1 MEQNTS
7 PEPRAAVI
15 KKEISLGNVL
25 LLIGMLGT
33 LAAGVWQGGMIRAS
47 LEDGIRA
54 ERTLRE
60 SEMGSI
66 SVRLSDLGNDV
77 RELRAV
83 IIAQRHLP

>member
-7 PEPRAAVI
+7 PEPSAAVI

-47 LEDGIRA
+47 LEDGILA

-66 SVRLSDLGNDV
+66 NIRLSDLGNDV
-77 RELRAV
+77 RELRTV

>member
-60 SEMGSI
+60 SEMSSI
-66 SVRLSDLGNDV
+66 NVRLSDLGNDV
-77 RELRAV
+77 RELRTV